1 MSQNSPAHTRVILL
15 ACSALALVLLPFW
28 SSDQYQ
34 LHLAALIAVYWVLI
48 AGLNLVVGYTGQLSI
63 GHVGLLSIGAYAF
76 CILAGK
82 MGLNPYLA
90 VVVSGGLGGLCGLAL
105 GLPSLRLPGFYFA
118 MATMAFALIVNE
130 VILAQVDL
138 TGGGV
143 GLVGPLFPEPFD
155 SPAGFYYLSL
165 AIAAVVTL
173 LTWNVARSMWGR
185 ALISVRDNPVTALSV
200 GVPVFRAKLVVFVFS
215 GVTAGVA
222 GALFAS
228 LQSYITPETFVFDLS
243 MFFFVCIII
252 GGRGSILGPLL
263 GTVVLTALPEMVA
276 SLAKLG
282 NFFYGLLLLIV
293 VLVIPEGIGRMLEKV
308 YERFR
313 PRRVQSVAISPE
325 LERLGRSIA
334 NGASAQP
341 ATKTDASRPGAALRA
356 VGIGKQFGGLVAL
369 DDVSLTLLPGQVH
382 GLIGPNGSGKTTM
395 LNLLSGYYEP
405 SSGKVSYL
413 HQEIGKATVQERA
426 RMGVARTFQKPRLL
440 PDLSVLDNV
449 MLGSWTHSKA
459 GFMDSALGLP
469 AVRAEDLRLREQA
482 IELLHGVGLGAVMHW
497 RANLLDHAQQRF
509 LEIARGL
516 ALKPRFILLDE
527 PAGGLTGVE
536 IEHLGAV
543 IRAIRNAGIGVLL
556 VEHHTDFV
564 FRVCDH
570 VTALNVG
577 RMIMHGKPEEVR
589 NDPEVIRV
597 YLGA

>member
-1 MSQNSPAHTRVILL
+1 MTLTHPSQKRAV
-15 ACSALALVLLPFW
+15 ALAVAACALLLLPFW
-28 SSDQYQ
+28 AADQYQ

-63 GHVGLLSIGAYAF
+63 GHVGLLSIGSYAF
-76 CILAGK
+76 CILVGKWGLDAYTSTAVAG
-82 MGLNPYLA
+82 M
-90 VVVSGGLGGLCGLAL
+90 LGGLCGLAL

-130 VILAQVDL
+130 IILAQVDL
-138 TGGGV
+138 TGGGI
-143 GLVGPLFPEPFD
+143 GLMGPLYPEPFD
-155 SPAGFYYLSL
+155 SPVGFYYLAL
-165 AIAAVVTL
+165 AVSAFVTL
-173 LTWNVARSMWGR
+173 LTWNLARSMWGR
-185 ALISVRDNPVTALSV
+185 GLMAVRDNPVTAQSV

-215 GVTAGVA
+215 GVTAGVS

-282 NFFYGLLLLIV
+282 NFFYGLLLLLV
-293 VLVIPEGIGRMLEKV
+293 VLLIPEGIGRMLEKV
-308 YERFR
+308 YEKFR
-313 PRRVQSVAISPE
+313 PRKQQSVAITPE
-325 LERLGRSIA
+325 LGRLE
-334 NGASAQP
+334 SAIVAAAAVAGHP
-341 ATKTDASRPGAALRA
+341 DARNPGAALRA
-356 VGIGKQFGGLVAL
+356 IDISKQFGGLVAL
-369 DDVSLTLLPGQVH
+369 DDVSITLTPGRVH

-395 LNLLSGYYEP
+395 LNMLCGYYQP
-405 SSGKVSYL
+405 TKGTVNFRHKDN
-413 HQEIGKATVQERA
+413 GNAPVQERA
-426 RMGVARTFQKPRLL
+426 RMGIARTFQKPRLV
-440 PDLSVLDNV
+440 PDLTVLENV
-449 MLGSWTHSKA
+449 MLGAWQHSRA
-459 GFMDSALGLP
+459 GFVDAAFGLP
-469 AVRAEDLRLREQA
+469 SVRAEDMRIRERA
-482 IELLHGVGLGAVMHW
+482 TELLCGVGLGAVMHW

-516 ALKPRFILLDE
+516 ALGPQYILLDE

-536 IEHLGAV
+536 IDQLGTV
-543 IRAIRNAGIGVLL
+543 IRSIRKAGVGVLL

-564 FRVCDH
+564 FRVCDD

-577 RMIMHGKPEEVR
+577 RMIRHGSPAEVR
-589 NDPEVIRV
+589 HDPEVIRV

>member
-1 MSQNSPAHTRVILL
+1 MTLTLPSQKRAV
-15 ACSALALVLLPFW
+15 ALAVTAGVLLLLPFW
-28 SSDQYQ
+28 AADQYQ

-63 GHVGLLSIGAYAF
+63 GHVGLLSIGSYAF
-76 CILAGK
+76 CILVGKWGLDPYTSTAVAG
-82 MGLNPYLA
+82 M
-90 VVVSGGLGGLCGLAL
+90 LGGLCGLAL

-130 VILAQVDL
+130 IILAQVGL

-143 GLVGPLFPEPFD
+143 GLMGPLYPEPFD
-155 SPAGFYYLSL
+155 SPVGFYYLSL
-165 AIAAVVTL
+165 AVSAFVTL
-173 LTWNVARSMWGR
+173 LTWNIARSMWGR
-185 ALISVRDNPVTALSV
+185 GLMAVRDNPVTAQSV

-215 GVTAGVA
+215 GVTAGVS

-282 NFFYGLLLLIV
+282 NFFYGLLLLVV
-293 VLVIPEGIGRMLEKV
+293 VLLIPEGIGRMLEKV
-308 YERFR
+308 YEKFR
-313 PRRVQSVAISPE
+313 PRKQQSVTIAPE
-325 LERLGRSIA
+325 LLRLEAAIGVAIA
-334 NGASAQP
+334 GAGHP
-341 ATKTDASRPGAALRA
+341 DARNPGAALRA
-356 VGIGKQFGGLVAL
+356 VDITKQFGGLVAL
-369 DDVSLTLLPGQVH
+369 DGVSITLAPGQVH

-395 LNLLSGYYEP
+395 LNMLCGYYQP
-405 SSGKVSYL
+405 TSGTVNFRHKD
-413 HQEIGKATVQERA
+413 IGNAPVQDRA
-426 RMGVARTFQKPRLL
+426 RMGIARTFQKPRLL
-440 PDLSVLDNV
+440 PDLTVLENV
-449 MLGSWTHSKA
+449 MLGAWQHSHA
-459 GFMDSALGLP
+459 GFVDAAFGLP
-469 AVRAEDLRLREQA
+469 SVRAEDMRIRGQA
-482 IELLHGVGLGAVMHW
+482 TELLIGVGLGAVMHW

-516 ALKPRFILLDE
+516 ALGPQFLLLDE

-536 IEHLGAV
+536 IDQLGTV
-543 IRAIRNAGIGVLL
+543 IRTIRKAGVGVLL

-564 FRVCDH
+564 FRVCDD

-577 RMIMHGKPEEVR
+577 RMIRHGTPGEVR
-589 NDPEVIRV
+589 HDPEVIRV